1 MYYFSSQTNRRNSCY
16 HAENERI
23 HSPYLFEGDM
33 ILSREQIRR
42 AKNGEDID
50 SSRKR
55 GASRN
60 RMWPNG
66 VVPYVIDESLS
77 EYPLSVT
84 IFNCFR

>member
-1 MYYFSSQTNRRNSCY
+1 MYYFFSHPNRRNSLCY
-16 HAENERI
+16 HAENESV
-23 HSPYLFEGDM
+23 HSRNLFEGDM

-42 AKNGEDID
+42 AENGEDID

-60 RMWPNG
+60 RMWLNG

-77 EYPLSVT
+77 KYSLSVT
-84 IFNCFR
+84 IFN